1 LYSSFTLSCTSFLV
15 ARKFTGPKN
24 IFRKAP
30 ANRTEVQNITNK
42 IQASP
47 PGKKKKTTKP
57 KSKIKLKTT
66 QITMRLAREQRRNV
80 TVGDEARRSIQVL
93 LNLTR
98 DHGRINTS
106 KECTLRRSISGRH
119 AK

>member
-47 PGKKKKTTKP
+47 LGKKEDDKL

-106 KECTLRRSISGRH
+106 KECT
-119 AK
+119 